1 MRGNQKT
8 NVKTANKRGTTVN
21 YDPNHRPILWKSI
34 GGQCLTVA
42 NVGAIDEGMNERH
55 VMDFTMEEPWRVFR
69 IMAEFVD
76 GSREAVEFIK
86 KHRPGPS
93 SPAPH

>member
-1 MRGNQKT
+1 MASIG
-8 NVKTANKRGTTVN
+8 ANDETVN
-21 YDPNHRPILWKSI
+21 EN
-34 GGQCLTVA
+34 
-42 NVGAIDEGMNERH
+42 

-86 KHRPGPS
+86 KRRPGPS